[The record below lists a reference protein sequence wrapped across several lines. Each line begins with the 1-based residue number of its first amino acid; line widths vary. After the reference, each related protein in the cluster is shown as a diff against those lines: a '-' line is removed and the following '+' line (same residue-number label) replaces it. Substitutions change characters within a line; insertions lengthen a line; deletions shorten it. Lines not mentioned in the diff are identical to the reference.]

1 MKNLAK
7 AIALTAK
14 LFENKLDKGGQPYIL
29 HCLYVGEVDGDEC
42 VKCASVMHD
51 VIEDTAYT
59 IEMLRCLGFSEKTLK
74 ILDLLTHEDGVDY
87 MDYIKKLSTNQDAI
101 KMGGDIGIKAKD
113 SHMWVASAV
122 GVRSSYDNMTRS
134 VTSYRS

>member
-42 VKCASVMHD
+42 VKCAAVMHD

-101 KMGGDIGIKAKD
+101 KIKKRDLEHNSNITRLKGLRKKD
-113 SHMWVASAV
+113 FERLEKYHTAYVYL
-122 GVRSSYDNMTRS
+122 SS
-134 VTSYRS
+134 